1 MRNDSLSLDGPDFL
15 DAVATAELEHGNEIN
30 AAAYRDRCNEWRRD
44 KRHIESLEARV
55 AELTAARVPVPATL
69 PVHALTPTDSRR

>member
-30 AAAYRDRCNEWRRD
+30 AATYRDRCNEWRRD
-44 KRHIESLEARV
+44 KRHIESLEAQV
-55 AELTAARVPVPATL
+55 AELSAARATAPAAL
-69 PVHALTPTDSRR
+69 PAHALTPTDSRR

>member
-30 AAAYRDRCNEWRRD
+30 AATYRDRCNEWRRD
-44 KRHIESLEARV
+44 KRLIESLEAQV
-55 AELTAARVPVPATL
+55 AQLSAVRAVAPASL
-69 PVHALTPTDSRR
+69 PAHALTPTDCRR